1 MKLYSKANIP
11 TLHGNFDFSVFKKDD
26 GEEISVLSL
35 GDFQSLKADQEVF
48 VRIHSECVT
57 SEIFGSL
64 KCDCKNQLDLAL
76 KEIQKR
82 GHGVLIYLKQEG
94 RGIGLGNKIKAYHL
108 QEKGLDTVEANHEL
122 GFETDLR
129 SYDDA
134 IEILKIL
141 KIDNISINTN
151 NPLKIEAL
159 KAASFSS
166 VKRKASVTVSNVHNQ
181 PYIDA
186 KKSKCGH
193 LF

>member
-1 MKLYSKANIP
+1 MELYSKANIP
-11 TLHGNFDFSVFKKDD
+11 TAHGHFDFSVYKKED
-26 GEEISVLSL
+26 GEEITVLSL
-35 GDFQSLKADQEVF
+35 GDFSKLDKSQEVF

-76 KEIQKR
+76 KEIQTR
-82 GHGVLIYLKQEG
+82 ELGILIYLKQEG
-94 RGIGLGNKIKAYHL
+94 RGIGLGNKIKAYDL
-108 QEKGLDTVEANHEL
+108 QAKGLDTVEANHKL

-134 IEILKIL
+134 IIILKKLRIEH
-141 KIDNISINTN
+141 ISINTN

-159 KAASFSS
+159 ENSNFKS
-166 VKRKASVTVSNVHNQ
+166 VTRKASVTISNVHNQ
-181 PYIDA
+181 PYIDT